1 MKDLFKVFILWAYRR
16 SFSEE
21 LFYFNLELEQLKT
34 KLALAHKELKSIKAM
49 IKLGATR
56 DLIDANL
63 RLGYLQN
70 QLEK

>member
-1 MKDLFKVFILWAYRR
+1 MLQD
-16 SFSEE
+16 
-21 LFYFNLELEQLKT
+21 
-34 KLALAHKELKSIKAM
+34 KLSLVHKEIKSIKAM